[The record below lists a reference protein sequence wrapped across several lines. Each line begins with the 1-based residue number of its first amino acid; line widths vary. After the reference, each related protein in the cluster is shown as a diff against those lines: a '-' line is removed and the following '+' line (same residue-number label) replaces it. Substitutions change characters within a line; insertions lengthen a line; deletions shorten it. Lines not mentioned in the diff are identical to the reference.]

1 VPGKGP
7 PAQQLAG
14 PVAAAEE
21 ADAEHAGPP
30 GGEEVPDG
38 IADHV
43 AVLRFDA
50 ERLLAG
56 EEEVRRRL
64 RARNVAPLEHDR
76 FLADP
81 ERLERRVDLGAA
93 PGGGDPVDD

>member
-1 VPGKGP
+1 MELGGVLVHAEGTRG
-7 PAQQLAG
+7 QQLVG

-56 EEEVRRRL
+56 EEEVRRRGKAANAL
-64 RARNVAPLEHDR
+64 WQEMV
-76 FLADP
+76 
-81 ERLERRVDLGAA
+81 RRVREGS
-93 PGGGDPVDD
+93 